1 MLPQHKRQVATLIE
15 QALAGIGAAGAAVVL
30 ERPKSEAHGDL
41 ACNVALQVAKG
52 LKRNSREVAAAIA
65 DALRLNPASH
75 GLIEEVEIA
84 GPGFINLR
92 IAPAPSSRW
101 CARSCANGSASA
113 RPASTPAKR

>member
-1 MLPQHKRQVATLIE
+1 VIALLE
-15 QALAGIGAAGAAVVL
+15 QALAGLAAPGRAVVL
-30 ERPKSEAHGDL
+30 ERTKAEAHGDV

-52 LKRNSREVAAAIA
+52 LKRNSREEAAEIA
-65 DALRLNPASH
+65 DALRVNPASH